1 MEALN
6 GLLSPGLSSLFGTF
20 IIVAILDVSPD
31 SRSISVLYW
40 AGLIAFSI
48 LLGLG
53 ISLSLLVPAG
63 ILAMAAMLGW
73 VRIVEIPSPATLAV
87 IGLLFATMS
96 GIFAARPD
104 DYIVDVSDVAE
115 TIESGSLVNKMVFPL
130 LLVLGVYFIFQRPLE
145 VIDIN
150 LIPWLTLYLLFICS
164 SVLWSWDP
172 PLTLRR
178 IMIPVCV
185 VGFVAGIGVGYYG
198 GKERGFLPLARTI
211 VWISSTAALLVVVL
225 TIIHGDVGLS
235 DPAWRLG
242 RRDAENLTAW
252 VFAVGLLVV
261 WATRSRKDIWPQSSE
276 KLFHLALLAVVLL
289 LTKSRTTLAAVILG
303 IATIEWLKP
312 RQPLFRILS
321 VVGLLSGC
329 IILVLMP
336 GTEVIWQRGS
346 DESIGTLSGRVPLWE
361 NLWHVL
367 SGNLWAGVGFGAF
380 WSPKT
385 VQTFASHWTP
395 TSTHN
400 GYLELVADVGLLG
413 LLASFVVAGISFR
426 NGLRLSRYPQ
436 YHEEGVTLVSL
447 IVGASVVSLGMSWY
461 LERFQE
467 YPSMVILCVSLYVA
481 KCLRRVEHSRLER
494 TWELP
499 SQPRQV

>member
-1 MEALN
+1 MAM
-6 GLLSPGLSSLFGTF
+6 
-20 IIVAILDVSPD
+20 LDVSPS
-31 SRSISVLYW
+31 SRSISALYW
-40 AGLIAFSI
+40 GGLIAFSM

-63 ILAMAAMLGW
+63 ILAFAAMLGW
-73 VRIVEIPSPATLAV
+73 VRIVETPSPATLAV
-87 IGLLFATMS
+87 SGLLFATMS

-115 TIESGSLVNKMVFPL
+115 TIESGSLVNKIVFPL
-130 LLVLGVYFIFQRPLE
+130 LLVLGLYFIFQRPLE

-150 LIPWLTLYLLFICS
+150 LVPWLTLYLLFICS

-211 VWISSTAALLVVVL
+211 VWISSTSALLVVVL

-289 LTKSRTTLAAVILG
+289 LTKSRTTLAAAILG
-303 IATIEWLKP
+303 IVTIEWLKP

-329 IILVLMP
+329 IILILMP
-336 GTEVIWQRGS
+336 GAEVIWQRGS

-367 SGNLWAGVGFGAF
+367 SGNLWA
-380 WSPKT
+380 
-385 VQTFASHWTP
+385 
-395 TSTHN
+395 
-400 GYLELVADVGLLG
+400 
-413 LLASFVVAGISFR
+413 
-426 NGLRLSRYPQ
+426 
-436 YHEEGVTLVSL
+436 
-447 IVGASVVSLGMSWY
+447 
-461 LERFQE
+461 
-467 YPSMVILCVSLYVA
+467 
-481 KCLRRVEHSRLER
+481 
-494 TWELP
+494 
-499 SQPRQV
+499 